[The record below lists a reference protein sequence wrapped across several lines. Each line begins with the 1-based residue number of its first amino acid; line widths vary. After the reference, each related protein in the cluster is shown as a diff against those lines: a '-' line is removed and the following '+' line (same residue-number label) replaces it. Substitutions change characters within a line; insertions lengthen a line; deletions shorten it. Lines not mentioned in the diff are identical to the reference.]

1 MPGPGITQDKENKV
15 AVISLNDRRPRLWAH
30 DRAKILADSGRQVT
44 ARISNLFRARQ
55 LILIAPLECDDDVFL
70 AARQQAMEM
79 IAFNNDNFPDF
90 SKEPWKWEPA
100 MCFGDEFVH
109 TGAALEAID

>member
-44 ARISNLFRARQ
+44 ARISNFRGRH
-55 LILIAPLECDDDVFL
+55 LILSAPLECDDVVFL

-90 SKEPWKWEPA
+90 SKGHVKWEPR

-109 TGAALEAID
+109 TGAAHEANFD